1 LAIIN
6 VLLEAPIMPSMSTL
20 PKFDALM
27 IPTLRALK
35 TLGGSASND
44 ELFDRIVIDLSVPDE
59 LRDLT
64 HEKSGQNILAN
75 NLAWARVFLHAYGAI
90 TRSERGVWA
99 LTDQGEKLTDTDAP
113 AIKRTVRDHFSEKRK
128 AKVALEKAEVTLAA
142 PSDNG
147 DEESDSWTEKL
158 LAALKIMDASAFERL
173 CQRILRESGF
183 TKVEVTG
190 RSGDGGI
197 DGVGILRVKL
207 VSFQVLF
214 QSKRWKD
221 TVGPSVVRDFRGAMV
236 GRADK
241 GLIITTATF
250 TSEARREATR
260 DGAPAI
266 DLIDGA
272 ALCELLKE
280 LRLGVRGRQVE
291 EVEIEKSFFNTI

>member
-1 LAIIN
+1 
-6 VLLEAPIMPSMSTL
+6 MSSPSDL

-35 TLGGSASND
+35 ALGGSASND
-44 ELFDRIVIDLSVPDE
+44 ELFDRIVVDLSIPDKS
-59 LRDLT
+59 RDLT
-64 HEKSGQNILAN
+64 HEKSGQNVLAN
-75 NLAWARVFLHAYGAI
+75 NLAWARVFLNVFGAI
-90 TRSERGVWA
+90 TRSERGVWTLNKLGET
-99 LTDQGEKLTDTDAP
+99 LTEADAP
-113 AIKRTVRDHFSEKRK
+113 IIKHTGRAHFAEKRK
-128 AKVALEKAEVTLAA
+128 AKATLDK
-142 PSDNG
+142 SDATLPAISETG
-147 DEESDSWTEKL
+147 EEETGTWTEKL
-158 LAALKIMDASAFERL
+158 LAELKTMRADAFERL

-190 RSGDGGI
+190 RPSDGGI

-241 GLIITTATF
+241 GLIITTANF

-266 DLIDGA
+266 DLIDGE
-272 ALCELLKE
+272 ALCGLLKD
-280 LRLGVRGRQVE
+280 LRLGVTVRQVE
-291 EVEIEKSFFNTI
+291 EVEIEPDFFKGI